1 MVCERREG
9 GQGRENERGWGKEL
23 GRENGKGGE
32 ERKRSSKNKSKKNDN
47 MDGKQDLKNMSTMAC
62 SKNEILLMNEIDHKN
77 TMAMKYSHMDET
89 NIL

>member
-1 MVCERREG
+1 MR
-9 GQGRENERGWGKEL
+9 KE
-23 GRENGKGGE
+23 KGLQ
-32 ERKRSSKNKSKKNDN
+32 KIKVKKKDN
-47 MDGKQDLKNMSTMAC
+47 MYRQQDLKNMSTMAC